1 MTKFSVYTS
10 FRLLIQNTT
19 FNVPWLY
26 HDALIHTHIQTQPVS
41 LTVYAQVT
49 SSDIEFSTPNLD
61 FGSCTVHESVVA
73 TIHLTNKSILP
84 QQFGFIN
91 LPEVQYLVYH

>member
-1 MTKFSVYTS
+1 MTHTY
-10 FRLLIQNTT
+10 
-19 FNVPWLY
+19 
-26 HDALIHTHIQTQPVS
+26 THIQTQPVS

-61 FGSCTVHESVVA
+61 FGNCTVHESVVA

-91 LPEVQYLVYH
+91 LPEVRILSLSPGQWLALHNTLPAL